1 MSKIIQKK
9 KEFHLIFHLFFSS
22 ASLSVDGVYH
32 GILPLNP
39 FKIPYQIDINEL
51 LLGALNVQG
60 AKGFRVSG
68 FFFKFHLISLEYFF
82 IHQ

>member
-1 MSKIIQKK
+1 MIMHDFINLS
-9 KEFHLIFHLFFSS
+9 FIFS

-32 GILPLNP
+32 GVLPLNP

-60 AKGFRVSG
+60 AKGFRVSN
-68 FFFKFHLISLEYFF
+68 FFLSNF
-82 IHQ
+82 IYSNVN